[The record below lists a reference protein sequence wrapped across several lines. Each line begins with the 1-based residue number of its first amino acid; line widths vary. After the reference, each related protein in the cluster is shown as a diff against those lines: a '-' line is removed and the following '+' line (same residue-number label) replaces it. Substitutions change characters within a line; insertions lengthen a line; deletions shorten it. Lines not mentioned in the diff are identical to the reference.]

1 MTYSTIQ
8 IKYSLVTAVP
18 TSLAQGELAYSQ
30 LSGKLYIGNDQ
41 GTPVEIG
48 GADLVSRVGSVEVA
62 VGLLQTEIAAIQAV
76 NSTQTTDI
84 TDLQT
89 ANATQDASIAALQ
102 AAVAALEASQDA
114 DLANA
119 IAALQDA
126 DLALQTAL
134 ASETNARTAA
144 DEALDDKIDAEIA
157 RATAAEASL
166 QTSIDSAVTTINT
179 AITDIQTDI
188 SSLEAAD
195 VQLAS
200 EVSALDNRLDTLE
213 GAVQVGSGGNV
224 TISDLTVTGDLVV
237 QGTLTRVDSTV
248 ETIDDPVITIGAGTA
263 AVNDAMDRG
272 IEYKWF
278 DPASGTVKTGFFGVD
293 NTDGK
298 FKFIPDAT
306 SGGDNIFNGQVGD
319 VKFGGIEA
327 TSFSVS
333 NGIKGV
339 SVAAG
344 TNTIVFEGA
353 DGGIVG
359 NGTNSTIVGFVIS
372 GGTF

>member
-18 TSLAQGELAYSQ
+18 NSLAQGELAYSQ

-41 GTPVEIG
+41 GVPVEIG
-48 GADLVSRVGSVEVA
+48 GADLVARVGSVEVA
-62 VGLLQTEIAAIQAV
+62 VSLLQTEIAAIQAV
-76 NSTQTTDI
+76 NATQTADI
-84 TDLQT
+84 TALQT
-89 ANATQDASIAALQ
+89 YNTTQDGLIAALQ
-102 AAVAALEASQDA
+102 ASVAALEASQDA

-119 IAALQDA
+119 IAALQAA

-144 DEALDDKIDAEIA
+144 DEALDDRIDAEFV
-157 RATAAEASL
+157 RATAAEQSL
-166 QTSIDSAVTTINT
+166 QTSIDSAVATINT
-179 AITDIQTDI
+179 AITGVQNDIT
-188 SSLEAAD
+188 SLEAVD

-200 EVSALDNRLDTLE
+200 ELSSLDNRLDTLE

-278 DPASGTVKTGFFGVD
+278 DPISQTVKTGFFGVD

-306 SGGDNIFNGQVGD
+306 SGGDNIFDGQVGD
-319 VKFGGIEA
+319 VKFGGMEA
-327 TSFSVS
+327 NSLQ
-333 NGIKGV
+333 I
-339 SVAAG
+339 G
-344 TNTIVFEGA
+344 TNALGVNVS
-353 DGGIVG
+353 GGQISLVGPGSGITG
-359 NGTNSTIVGFVIS
+359 NGSTELIGFVIS

>member
-48 GADLVSRVGSVEVA
+48 GADLVARVGSVETA
-62 VGLLQTEIAAIQAV
+62 VGLLSSQISTLQAVTSSDINAIQTV
-76 NSTQTTDI
+76 N
-84 TDLQT
+84 T
-89 ANATQDASIAALQ
+89 AQDAAIAALQ

-119 IAALQDA
+119 IAALQAA
-126 DLALQTAL
+126 DVALQTAI

-157 RATAAEASL
+157 RATAAEAAL

-179 AITDIQTDI
+179 AITGIQTDI

-213 GAVQVGSGGNV
+213 GAVQVGGSGQV

-237 QGTLTRVDSTV
+237 QGTLTRVDSNV

-306 SGGDNIFNGQVGD
+306 SGGDNIFNGALGNVAFGD
-319 VKFGGIEA
+319 VGANKIEMGDI
-327 TSFSVS
+327 T
-333 NGIKGV
+333 NGMTLQGNQISLSGPGANILG
-339 SVAAG
+339 SG
-344 TNTIVFEGA
+344 T
-353 DGGIVG
+353 
-359 NGTNSTIVGFVIS
+359 STIIGFVIS